1 MAGLG
6 QDMAFHHR
14 RQLSQLRRKQRG
26 DRWRFWIFRI
36 IGTKGELDRGH
47 GSLRLGGQKSCREYG
62 GKEKKLR
69 NRAGCV

>member
-47 GSLRLGGQKSCREYG
+47 GSLRLGGQKVVENME
-62 GKEKKLR
+62 EKRKS
-69 NRAGCV
+69 

>member
-26 DRWRFWIFRI
+26 DRWRFWISPI
-36 IGTKGELDRGH
+36 IGTKGELDRGIPAT
-47 GSLRLGGQKSCREYG
+47 GVSNGMAGGADSIT
-62 GKEKKLR
+62 
-69 NRAGCV
+69 